1 MLPYRALTKNA
12 GGVIPLAER
21 CEVKVRDVR
30 RWLAADGWVL
40 VGTGGYWWV
49 LVGTGG
55 YWWVLVGTGAYARQ
69 PSAVQASGEARCGH
83 RCGLWQ

>member
-49 LVGTGG
+49 LVGTG
-55 YWWVLVGTGAYARQ
+55 AYARQ

>member
-55 YWWVLVGTGAYARQ
+55 YWCVRAAAISSSSIR
-69 PSAVQASGEARCGH
+69 EARWSPL
-83 RCGLWQ
+83 RASAMTSRRVL